1 VSRTSAAGCREC
13 DGNAVDVLPG
23 NLAGLQR
30 VRQILGAL
38 LGERLLDV
46 ETGAE

>member
-1 VSRTSAAGCREC
+1 
-13 DGNAVDVLPG
+13 VLPG